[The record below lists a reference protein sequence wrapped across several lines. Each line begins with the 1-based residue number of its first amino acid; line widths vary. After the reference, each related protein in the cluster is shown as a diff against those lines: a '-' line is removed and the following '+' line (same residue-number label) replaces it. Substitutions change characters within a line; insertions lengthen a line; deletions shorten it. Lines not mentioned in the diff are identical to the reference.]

1 MEHLAH
7 LLEAIEVST
16 GLAGCS
22 VVHGP
27 NRRVAVFVN
36 HGGAGDIV
44 HDLHGD
50 GIGRAAKKLRDLQSL
65 DRIVGIRKSPA
76 NRLVI

>member
-44 HDLHGD
+44 HDLHRD
-50 GIGRAAKKLRDLQSL
+50 GIGRAAQKLRDLQRL
-65 DRIVGIRKSPA
+65 DRVVSTSEPLTGW
-76 NRLVI
+76 LVI